1 MTTRGGTSFTT
12 TAPAPMNAS
21 SPISTAG
28 QSTAPAPTRAPR
40 LMVGPLRSACRF
52 SVRPMKLSF
61 EVITLGAMNTLSSRV
76 EWAVMYASAW
86 IFVSAPDGRVVLD
99 ERAAPDDYVVADVAT
114 FPDARLVADDDPRA
128 EVRAGEDD
136 RARGDDRPRPELD
149 RRQLLP
155 LRRRARPQRRLLADH
170 RVVEDLAAFTEHGP
184 GIDDRCLGD
193 VDAHPVSGGD
203 CFE

>member
-1 MTTRGGTSFTT
+1 
-12 TAPAPMNAS
+12 
-21 SPISTAG
+21 
-28 QSTAPAPTRAPR
+28 
-40 LMVGPLRSACRF
+40 
-52 SVRPMKLSF
+52 
-61 EVITLGAMNTLSSRV
+61 
-76 EWAVMYASAW
+76 MYASAW

-99 ERAAPDDYVVADVAT
+99 ERAAPDDHVVADVAT

-155 LRRRARPQRRLLADH
+155 LRRRARPKRRLLADH

-203 CFE
+203 CFERRLELVESADDGDCVARGLVRVALPGYQAQEVLAFTSQRLR